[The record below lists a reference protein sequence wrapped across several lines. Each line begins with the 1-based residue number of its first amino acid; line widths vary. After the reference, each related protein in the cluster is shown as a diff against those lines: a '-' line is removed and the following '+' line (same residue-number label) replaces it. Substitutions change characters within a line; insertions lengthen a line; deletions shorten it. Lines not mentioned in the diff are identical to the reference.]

1 MPPSKAPAKLSELLV
16 TDVCPGAS
24 SAPTGKAKATKRQT
38 KKFPCD
44 KDCHSCK
51 SHYRSHK
58 LQMTDHG
65 CYDNV
70 YSKEKAGEI
79 IRGHRDETASRLIHV
94 RWCVDNHGDTI
105 AKRWIGYPV
114 SKRATLLREV
124 MPGMS
129 RTNSLQARFAAARE
143 EQKGSS
149 VARTPCSRSSW
160 LLSTINLETLS
171 RDPDQLLTLLH
182 SRSSG
187 TPEQLLILDLESTSA
202 AFQECLVKVDY
213 NCHCVIVCPK
223 AGTIGDLAPF
233 ESMQVHRGDTVG
245 FPRAELAFEAGH
257 ELSDMLLKLVTR
269 IMSIDGGAVTGRAT
283 FDSRVAAVSSTLHR
297 GLLHS
302 ERVYKLPSSTGLEHL
317 FEMLLSGTTAAC
329 DELRLMQ
336 TEPVYLRDKLAQIQ
350 AKTFSRRI
358 PEGTQETY
366 MVQAILDAI
375 RNVSHTERTFQ
386 ELRNAVEAFKLNQS
400 GVRRGQPLPIAYDK
414 ALGSLRSV
422 LERHY
427 ITYKCSLKSHM
438 SQISA
443 FQDSFSWDTY
453 EVEEG
458 LLVVAHLKPEETPTL
473 RKDPLFWCILQVC
486 RVNSEETL
494 ASRTA
499 HLRHIEELLQSEVQQ
514 KRLDQGLYDH
524 ISIMTT
530 VNEVINELAGQLPYG
545 SGVGR
550 DSEMV
555 EIEFFLKELDILPN
569 SIQAAQKVR
578 SQVLELL
585 KSLMEAP
592 LPKPTPTRE
601 ALHRTRNL
609 HSVATSFWESFL
621 AAYDKTCSDLQHE
634 TRAYLESYRDPEHM
648 ALVEAEYAD
657 LEAAVSRKEQASQN
671 GTPIKPQIP
680 QLRFAPQTIWGE
692 ESTPS
697 VVRALGRHGKSAAR
711 FSQAETSEPVA
722 MESGPW
728 SDSTLAEE
736 RIPVGPKSLKLF
748 NRMYSTSREALSPV
762 KWDAVV
768 AAFTDAGL
776 SMRPTGGSMYSFSHT
791 NKGSIVFHRPHPQPI
806 VNAIHLKGFAKRLE
820 WWFGWNAETFVA
832 E

>member
-16 TDVCPGAS
+16 TDVCLGAS
-24 SAPTGKAKATKRQT
+24 NAPTDKAKATKRQT

-44 KDCHSCK
+44 KDCRSCK

-79 IRGHRDETASRLIHV
+79 IRGYRDETASRLIHV

-105 AKRWIGYPV
+105 AKRWNGYPV

-149 VARTPCSRSSW
+149 VARTPCWRSSW

-171 RDPDQLLTLLH
+171 RDPDRLLTLLH

-202 AFQECLVKVDY
+202 AFQECLVKVNY
-213 NCHCVIVCPK
+213 NCHCVIVCPE
-223 AGTIGDLAPF
+223 AGSIGDMAPF

-269 IMSIDGGAVTGRAT
+269 IMSINDGTVTGRAT
-283 FDSRVAAVSSTLHR
+283 FDSHVATTLSTLNR
-297 GLLHS
+297 GHFYS
-302 ERVYKLPSSTGLEHL
+302 EGVYKSPSTTGLDHL
-317 FEMLLSGTTAAC
+317 FDMLISGY
-329 DELRLMQ
+329 
-336 TEPVYLRDKLAQIQ
+336 PKP
-350 AKTFSRRI
+350 RRKH
-358 PEGTQETY
+358 
-366 MVQAILDAI
+366 MVQAMLDAI
-375 RNVSHTERTFQ
+375 RNVSHAERTAQ
-386 ELRNAVEAFKLNQS
+386 ELRNAVEVFRLNQS
-400 GVRRGQPLPIAYDK
+400 GVRRGQPLPIAYDR
-414 ALGSLRSV
+414 ALGLLRSV

-427 ITYKCSLKSHM
+427 IIYKCSLKSHM
-438 SQISA
+438 SQNSA
-443 FQDSFSWDTY
+443 FQDSFSWNTT
-453 EVEEG
+453 EVEEE
-458 LLVVAHLKPEETPTL
+458 LLVVAHPKPEEMPTL

-486 RVNSEETL
+486 RVNSDETL

-499 HLRHIEELLQSEVQQ
+499 RVRHIEELLQSEVQK
-514 KRLDQGLYDH
+514 KRLDQGLYDQ
-524 ISIMTT
+524 ISILTT
-530 VNEVINELAGQLPYG
+530 VNEVINELAGQVPYG

-569 SIQAAQKVR
+569 SIQAAQKIR
-578 SQVLELL
+578 SQLLELL

-609 HSVATSFWESFL
+609 HSVATSFWDSFL
-621 AAYDKTCSDLQHE
+621 AAYYKTCSDLQHE
-634 TRAYLESYRDPEHM
+634 TRAHLEAYRDPEHM

-671 GTPIKPQIP
+671 GTLIKPQKP
-680 QLRFAPQTIWGE
+680 QPQFAPQTVWGE
-692 ESTPS
+692 ESAPS

-711 FSQAETSEPVA
+711 SSQAETSEAVA
-722 MESGPW
+722 MESGPS

-748 NRMYSTSREALSPV
+748 NRMYGPSREALGPV
-762 KWDAVV
+762 KWDAV
-768 AAFTDAGL
+768 ATAFTDAGL

-791 NKGSIVFHRPHPQPI
+791 SKGSIVFHRPHPQPI

-820 WWFGWNAETFVA
+820 WWFGWNAETFVPG
-832 E
+832 